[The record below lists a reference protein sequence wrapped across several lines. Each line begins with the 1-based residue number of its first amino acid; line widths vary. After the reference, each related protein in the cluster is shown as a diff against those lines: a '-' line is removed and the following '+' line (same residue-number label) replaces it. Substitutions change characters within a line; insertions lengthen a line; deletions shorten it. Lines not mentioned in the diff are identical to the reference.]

1 MNNAKEL
8 ISIIIPCFNEEKTL
22 NEVVARIH
30 AAQVPRDYEIVVID
44 DCSTDKSV
52 QIAEL
57 LLSKRLIDKLKV
69 HNRNLGKGAAIR
81 TGIEVSSGSIVLIQD
96 ADLEYSPA
104 DYSNLL
110 APILEGSAQ
119 VVYGSR
125 YISPT
130 IQNGV
135 LFHRTLANKF
145 LTRLSNTFTGLELS
159 DMETC
164 YKIFRK
170 HALKT
175 QILKENRFGFEPEF
189 TALVAR
195 QNLNVVELPISY
207 FPRTKAEGK
216 KIGFK
221 DGLRAIWVIVFCGLQ
236 RNKGF

>member
-1 MNNAKEL
+1 MNNSTEL
-8 ISIIIPCFNEEKTL
+8 ISIIIPCFNEEKTI
-22 NEVVARIH
+22 NEVVTRIH
-30 AAQVPRDYEIVVID
+30 SAKVPRDYEIIVID
-44 DCSTDKSV
+44 DCSTDNSV
-52 QIAEL
+52 QIAEV
-57 LLSKRLIDKLKV
+57 LLSNGLIDKLKV
-69 HNRNLGKGAAIR
+69 HNMNLGKGAAIR
-81 TGIEVSSGSIVLIQD
+81 TGIEVSSGTIVLIQD

-104 DYSNLL
+104 DYTKLL
-110 APILEGSAQ
+110 APIIEGPAQ

-130 IQNGV
+130 IQKGV
-135 LFHRTLANKF
+135 LLHRTLANKF
-145 LTRLSNTFTGLELS
+145 LTRLSNTFTGLGLS

-164 YKIFRK
+164 YKVFRK

-175 QILKENRFGFEPEF
+175 EILKENRFGFEPEF

-207 FPRTKAEGK
+207 FPRSKTEGK